1 LEEDIKRLQSSIA
14 TTTAYIDQLESFLF
28 DHIDRI
34 KYLVPAIERE
44 EVDEESLLDEDQNLL
59 SGIMAYGFAQLVIK
73 QANIVVEIS
82 NEE

>member
-14 TTTAYIDQLESFLF
+14 TTTAYIDHLESFLF

-34 KYLVPAIERE
+34 KYLEPAIERE

-73 QANIVVEIS
+73 QANIIVEIS